1 VARGLPYESIAKLCV
16 EQIVSAHHTAA
27 RLNWESVM
35 ESREECLR
43 EASECDRLAGLAGT
57 LFARNMMKVAAFHWR
72 QLAEKAAERQ
82 RSHWSSFSETIRPN

>member
-1 VARGLPYESIAKLCV
+1 
-16 EQIVSAHHTAA
+16 
-27 RLNWESVM
+27 M